1 MDEKRSRTR
10 RRWLVV
16 LTVMIAI
23 VVLLSILGA
32 TVFKARP
39 PLITVNE
46 ITLRDLDLSFD
57 AFNVSLDASI
67 SVKNPNKVGLKYA
80 STSAFLDY
88 RGQIVGEAPIPAG
101 KISAD
106 QTLPMKLTLT
116 VMADRI
122 LSKSQSLVSDLLANT
137 LPLSTNIRISGKVTL
152 LFVKI
157 HLVSYSTCHLNISVS
172 SQSISNSD
180 CTFNTRLS

>member
-1 MDEKRSRTR
+1 MDEKRSGMR

-16 LTVMIAI
+16 LSLMIAI

-39 PLITVNE
+39 PIITVNE
-46 ITLRDLDLSFD
+46 ITLRDFDLSF
-57 AFNVSLDASI
+57 ASHVNIHFNVSLDASL
-67 SVKNPNKVGLKYA
+67 SVNNPNKVGLKYA
-80 STSAFLDY
+80 STFAFLDY

-122 LSKSQSLVSDLLANT
+122 LSNSQSLISDLLATT

-152 LFVKI
+152 LFVKMN
-157 HLVSYSTCHLNISVS
+157 STQIP
-172 SQSISNSD
+172 SQ
-180 CTFNTRLS
+180 L